1 MPLHV
6 GSGCL
11 PATITNL
18 RINCIAQSATPPE
31 MSLWEKIKEFF
42 CSTHQTEAQ
51 ECIWTICHPSVGTT
65 REDVVSRFEQLRML
79 VYAGYEESI
88 HSGRHGESHFCIL
101 DADNQEILSVTLDD
115 AGNYTVNCQGH
126 NETYRFTMDIEQGEE
141 CTEHAEGASG
151 TLQVSPLPDPAAPQ
165 TPAAYDAVWSEWK
178 RAAPAEELRGRAATV
193 QRICTCLNNG
203 SRELNVGESGLTA
216 LPDCLPAHITTL
228 VIPHNNYLTSLPTL
242 PSGLEVLTV
251 EDNQLTSL
259 PPLPSGLE
267 VLTVEDNQL
276 TSLPPLPSGL
286 EVLTVEDNQLTSL
299 PPLPSGLEVLTV
311 EDNQLTSLPPLPSGL
326 EVLTVEDNQLTSL
339 PPLPSG
345 LEVLTVEDNQLTS
358 LPPLPSGLEVLTVE
372 DNQLTSLPPLPS
384 GLEVLT
390 VEDNQLTS
398 LPPLPAGLVVLT
410 VSGNQLT
417 SLPPLPAGLQTL
429 SVAGNQLTSLP
440 PLPAG
445 LQMLLVA
452 RNQLTSL
459 PPLPAGLQMLLVA
472 RNQLTSLP
480 PLPPA
485 GLQTLSVAGNQLTS
499 LPPLPAGLQMLSV
512 AGNQLTRLP
521 PLPAGLRRLLVAGN
535 QLTSLPPLPAGL
547 QMLLVARNQ
556 LTSLPPLPA
565 GLQMLSVSDNQLTS
579 LPLLPAGLEL
589 LTLERNPQLVRLPPL
604 PEGLQTLSVD
614 ANPQLTRL
622 PALPSGL
629 QRLYARNNQLT
640 RLPESITGLSSEASV
655 NLEGNPLSERTLQAL
670 REITSAPGYSGPRI
684 LFDMAGASAPRE
696 ARALHLA
703 AAGWLVPAREGE
715 PAPADRWH
723 MFGQEDNAAAF
734 SLFLDRLSETEN
746 FMKDAGFKAQ
756 ISSWLV
762 QLAEDEAL
770 RAKTFAMATEATASC
785 QDRVTLALHQM
796 KNVQLVHDAEKGQ
809 YDNNLAALVATG
821 REMFRLEKLEQIARE
836 KAGTLALADDVEVYL
851 AYQNKLKKA
860 LGLTS
865 VTAEM
870 RFFGVSG
877 VTVSDLQAAELQV
890 KAAEKSELREWILQ
904 WGPLHSV
911 LERKAPE
918 RVNALREKQISDYEE
933 TYRMLSDT
941 ELRPFGLVGN
951 TDAERTIGAR
961 AMESAKKTFL
971 DGLRPLVEEMLG
983 SYLAP

>member
-6 GSGCL
+6 GRGCL

-79 VYAGYEESI
+79 AYAGYEESI

-151 TLQVSPLPDPAAPQ
+151 TLQVSPLPAPAAPQ
-165 TPAAYDAVWSEWK
+165 TPAEYDAVWSEWK
-178 RAAPAEELRGRAATV
+178 GAAPAEELRGRAATV

-228 VIPHNNYLTSLPTL
+228 VIPHNNYLTSLPT
-242 PSGLEVLTV
+242 
-251 EDNQLTSL
+251 
-259 PPLPSGLE
+259 
-267 VLTVEDNQL
+267 
-276 TSLPPLPSGL
+276 
-286 EVLTVEDNQLTSL
+286 
-299 PPLPSGLEVLTV
+299 
-311 EDNQLTSLPPLPSGL
+311 
-326 EVLTVEDNQLTSL
+326 
-339 PPLPSG
+339 
-345 LEVLTVEDNQLTS
+345 
-358 LPPLPSGLEVLTVE
+358 LPSGLEVLTVE

-459 PPLPAGLQMLLVA
+459 PPLPAGLQML
-472 RNQLTSLP
+472 
-480 PLPPA
+480 
-485 GLQTLSVAGNQLTS
+485 
-499 LPPLPAGLQMLSV
+499 SV

-547 QMLLVARNQ
+547 QV
-556 LTSLPPLPA
+556 
-565 GLQMLSVSDNQLTS
+565 LSVSDNQLTS

-614 ANPQLTRL
+614 DNPQLTRL

-723 MFGQEDNAAAF
+723 MFGQEDNAVAF

>member
-42 CSTHQTEAQ
+42 CSTHQTEAL

-79 VYAGYEESI
+79 AYAGYEESI

-151 TLQVSPLPDPAAPQ
+151 TLQVSPLPAPAAPQ

-216 LPDCLPAHITTL
+216 LPDCLPTHITTL

-259 PPLPSGLE
+259 PPLPAELE
-267 VLTVEDNQL
+267 L
-276 TSLPPLPSGL
+276 
-286 EVLTVEDNQLTSL
+286 
-299 PPLPSGLEVLTV
+299 
-311 EDNQLTSLPPLPSGL
+311 
-326 EVLTVEDNQLTSL
+326 
-339 PPLPSG
+339 
-345 LEVLTVEDNQLTS
+345 
-358 LPPLPSGLEVLTVE
+358 
-372 DNQLTSLPPLPS
+372 
-384 GLEVLT
+384 
-390 VEDNQLTS
+390 
-398 LPPLPAGLVVLT
+398 LT

-417 SLPPLPAGLQTL
+417 SLPPLPAGLQML
-429 SVAGNQLTSLP
+429 SVSGNQLTSLP

-445 LQMLLVA
+445 LQTLL
-452 RNQLTSL
+452 
-459 PPLPAGLQMLLVA
+459 
-472 RNQLTSLP
+472 
-480 PLPPA
+480 
-485 GLQTLSVAGNQLTS
+485 VAGNQLTS
-499 LPPLPAGLQMLSV
+499 
-512 AGNQLTRLP
+512 LP

-547 QMLLVARNQ
+547 QV
-556 LTSLPPLPA
+556 
-565 GLQMLSVSDNQLTS
+565 LSVSDNQLTS

-589 LTLERNPQLVRLPPL
+589 LTLDRNPQLVRLPPL

-640 RLPESITGLSSEASV
+640 RLPESITGLSSEAIV
-655 NLEGNPLSERTLQAL
+655 NLYGNPLSERTLQAL
-670 REITSAPGYSGPRI
+670 QNITSAPGYSGPRI
-684 LFDMAGASAPRE
+684 LFDMAGASTPRE

-703 AAGWLVPAREGE
+703 AADWLVPAWEGE

-734 SLFLDRLSETEN
+734 SLFLDRLGETEN
-746 FMKDAGFKAQ
+746 CIKDAGFKAQ

-762 QLAEDEAL
+762 QLAKDEVL

-836 KAGTLALADDVEVYL
+836 KVRTLALVDEIEVWL
-851 AYQNKLKKA
+851 AYQNKLKKS

-870 RFFGVSG
+870 RFFRISG

-890 KAAEKSELREWILQ
+890 KAAEKSEFREWILQ

-941 ELRPFGLVGN
+941 ELRPSGLVGN

-983 SYLAP
+983 SYLNVQWRRN

>member
-42 CSTHQTEAQ
+42 CSTHQTEAL

-79 VYAGYEESI
+79 AYAGYEESI

-151 TLQVSPLPDPAAPQ
+151 TLQVSPLPAPAAPQ
-165 TPAAYDAVWSEWK
+165 TPAEYDAVWSEWT
-178 RAAPAEELRGRAATV
+178 RVASAEELRGRAATV

-203 SRELNVGESGLTA
+203 SRELNVGESDLTA

-259 PPLPSGLE
+259 PPLPAGLE
-267 VLTVEDNQL
+267 L
-276 TSLPPLPSGL
+276 
-286 EVLTVEDNQLTSL
+286 
-299 PPLPSGLEVLTV
+299 
-311 EDNQLTSLPPLPSGL
+311 
-326 EVLTVEDNQLTSL
+326 
-339 PPLPSG
+339 
-345 LEVLTVEDNQLTS
+345 
-358 LPPLPSGLEVLTVE
+358 
-372 DNQLTSLPPLPS
+372 
-384 GLEVLT
+384 
-390 VEDNQLTS
+390 
-398 LPPLPAGLVVLT
+398 LT

-417 SLPPLPAGLQTL
+417 SLPPLPAGLQVL
-429 SVAGNQLTSLP
+429 LVAGNQLTSLP

-452 RNQLTSL
+452 GNQLTSL
-459 PPLPAGLQMLLVA
+459 PPLPAGLQM
-472 RNQLTSLP
+472 
-480 PLPPA
+480 
-485 GLQTLSVAGNQLTS
+485 LSVAGNQLTS

-512 AGNQLTRLP
+512 AGNQLT
-521 PLPAGLRRLLVAGN
+521 
-535 QLTSLPPLPAGL
+535 SLPPLPAGL
-547 QMLLVARNQ
+547 QVLLVAR
-556 LTSLPPLPA
+556 
-565 GLQMLSVSDNQLTS
+565 NQLTS

-589 LTLERNPQLVRLPPL
+589 LTLDRNPQLVRLPPL

-640 RLPESITGLSSEASV
+640 RLPESITGLSSEATV

-670 REITSAPGYSGPRI
+670 RDITSAPGYSGPRI

-703 AAGWLVPAREGE
+703 AADWLVPAREGE

-746 FMKDAGFKAQ
+746 FIKDAGFKAQ
-756 ISSWLV
+756 ITSWLA

-809 YDNNLAALVATG
+809 YDNNLVVLVATG

-851 AYQNKLKKA
+851 AYQNKLKES
-860 LGLTS
+860 LELTS

-890 KAAEKSELREWILQ
+890 KAAEKSEFREWILQ
-904 WGPLHSV
+904 WGPLHGV

-983 SYLAP
+983 SYLAS

>member
-42 CSTHQTEAQ
+42 CSTHQTEAL

-79 VYAGYEESI
+79 AYAGYEESI

-151 TLQVSPLPDPAAPQ
+151 TLQVSPLPAPAAPQ
-165 TPAAYDAVWSEWK
+165 TPAEYDAVWSEWT
-178 RAAPAEELRGRAATV
+178 RVAPAEELRGRAATV

-259 PPLPSGLE
+259 PPLPAGLE
-267 VLTVEDNQL
+267 L
-276 TSLPPLPSGL
+276 
-286 EVLTVEDNQLTSL
+286 
-299 PPLPSGLEVLTV
+299 
-311 EDNQLTSLPPLPSGL
+311 
-326 EVLTVEDNQLTSL
+326 
-339 PPLPSG
+339 
-345 LEVLTVEDNQLTS
+345 
-358 LPPLPSGLEVLTVE
+358 
-372 DNQLTSLPPLPS
+372 
-384 GLEVLT
+384 
-390 VEDNQLTS
+390 
-398 LPPLPAGLVVLT
+398 LT

-417 SLPPLPAGLQTL
+417 SLPPLPAGLQVL
-429 SVAGNQLTSLP
+429 LVAGNQLTSLP

-452 RNQLTSL
+452 GNQLTSL
-459 PPLPAGLQMLLVA
+459 PPLPAGLQM
-472 RNQLTSLP
+472 
-480 PLPPA
+480 
-485 GLQTLSVAGNQLTS
+485 LSVAGNQLTS

-512 AGNQLTRLP
+512 AGNQLT
-521 PLPAGLRRLLVAGN
+521 
-535 QLTSLPPLPAGL
+535 SLPPLPAGL
-547 QMLLVARNQ
+547 QVLLVAR
-556 LTSLPPLPA
+556 
-565 GLQMLSVSDNQLTS
+565 NQLTS

-589 LTLERNPQLVRLPPL
+589 LTLDRNPQLVRLPPL

-640 RLPESITGLSSEASV
+640 RLPESITGLSSEATV

-670 REITSAPGYSGPRI
+670 RDITSAPGYSGPRI

-703 AAGWLVPAREGE
+703 AADWLTSAREGE
-715 PAPADRWH
+715 AAQADRWQA
-723 MFGQEDNAAAF
+723 FGLEDNAAAF
-734 SLFLDRLSETEN
+734 SLVLDRLRETEN
-746 FMKDAGFKAQ
+746 FKKDAGFKAQ
-756 ISSWLV
+756 ISSWLT
-762 QLAEDEAL
+762 QLAEDAAL

-809 YDNNLAALVATG
+809 YDNNLVVLVATG

-890 KAAEKSELREWILQ
+890 KAAEKSEFREWILQ
-904 WGPLHSV
+904 WGPLHGV

-918 RVNALREKQISDYEE
+918 RVNALR
-933 TYRMLSDT
+933 
-941 ELRPFGLVGN
+941 
-951 TDAERTIGAR
+951 
-961 AMESAKKTFL
+961 
-971 DGLRPLVEEMLG
+971 
-983 SYLAP
+983 

>member
-242 PSGLEVLTV
+242 L
-251 EDNQLTSL
+251 
-259 PPLPSGLE
+259 
-267 VLTVEDNQL
+267 
-276 TSLPPLPSGL
+276 
-286 EVLTVEDNQLTSL
+286 
-299 PPLPSGLEVLTV
+299 
-311 EDNQLTSLPPLPSGL
+311 
-326 EVLTVEDNQLTSL
+326 
-339 PPLPSG
+339 
-345 LEVLTVEDNQLTS
+345 
-358 LPPLPSGLEVLTVE
+358 
-372 DNQLTSLPPLPS
+372 S

-440 PLPAG
+440 PLPSGLEVLTVEDNQLPSLPPLPAG
-445 LQMLLVA
+445 LVVLTVSG
-452 RNQLTSL
+452 NQLTSL
-459 PPLPAGLQMLLVA
+459 PPLPATPLPAGQQMLLVA
-472 RNQLTSLP
+472 RNQM
-480 PLPPA
+480 
-485 GLQTLSVAGNQLTS
+485 TS

-521 PLPAGLRRLLVAGN
+521 PLPAGLRRQQMLLVARN
-535 QLTSLPPLPAGL
+535 QMTSLPPLPAGL
-547 QMLLVARNQ
+547 QV
-556 LTSLPPLPA
+556 
-565 GLQMLSVSDNQLTS
+565 LSVSDNQLTS

>member
-6 GSGCL
+6 GRGCL

-151 TLQVSPLPDPAAPQ
+151 TLQVSPLPAPAAPQ
-165 TPAAYDAVWSEWK
+165 TPAEYDAVWSEWK
-178 RAAPAEELRGRAATV
+178 GAAPAEELRGRAATV

-216 LPDCLPAHITTL
+216 LPDRLPAHITTL
-228 VIPHNNYLTSLPTL
+228 VIPHNNYLTSLPT
-242 PSGLEVLTV
+242 
-251 EDNQLTSL
+251 
-259 PPLPSGLE
+259 
-267 VLTVEDNQL
+267 
-276 TSLPPLPSGL
+276 
-286 EVLTVEDNQLTSL
+286 
-299 PPLPSGLEVLTV
+299 
-311 EDNQLTSLPPLPSGL
+311 
-326 EVLTVEDNQLTSL
+326 
-339 PPLPSG
+339 
-345 LEVLTVEDNQLTS
+345 
-358 LPPLPSGLEVLTVE
+358 LPSGLEVLTVE

-459 PPLPAGLQMLLVA
+459 PPLPAGLQML
-472 RNQLTSLP
+472 
-480 PLPPA
+480 
-485 GLQTLSVAGNQLTS
+485 
-499 LPPLPAGLQMLSV
+499 SV

-547 QMLLVARNQ
+547 QV
-556 LTSLPPLPA
+556 
-565 GLQMLSVSDNQLTS
+565 LSVSDNQLTS
-579 LPLLPAGLEL
+579 LPPLPAGLEL

>member
-42 CSTHQTEAQ
+42 CSTHQTEAL

-65 REDVVSRFEQLRML
+65 REDVVSRFEQLRTL
-79 VYAGYEESI
+79 AYAGWEESI
-88 HSGRHGESHFCIL
+88 HSGQHGENYFCIL
-101 DADNQEILSVTLDD
+101 DEDSQEILSVTLDD
-115 AGNYTVNCQGH
+115 AGNYTVNCQGYS
-126 NETYRFTMDIEQGEE
+126 ETHRLTLDTAQGEE
-141 CTEHAEGASG
+141 GTGHAEGASG
-151 TLQVSPLPDPAAPQ
+151 TFRTSFLPATAAPQ
-165 TPAAYDAVWSEWK
+165 TPAEYDAVWSEWK
-178 RAAPAEELRGRAATV
+178 GAAPAEELRGRAATV

-259 PPLPSGLE
+259 PPLPAGLQTLS
-267 VLTVEDNQL
+267 VARNQLTSLPPLPAGLQTLSVPGNQL

-286 EVLTVEDNQLTSL
+286 EVLTVS
-299 PPLPSGLEVLTV
+299 
-311 EDNQLTSLPPLPSGL
+311 
-326 EVLTVEDNQLTSL
+326 
-339 PPLPSG
+339 
-345 LEVLTVEDNQLTS
+345 
-358 LPPLPSGLEVLTVE
+358 
-372 DNQLTSLPPLPS
+372 
-384 GLEVLT
+384 
-390 VEDNQLTS
+390 
-398 LPPLPAGLVVLT
+398 
-410 VSGNQLT
+410 
-417 SLPPLPAGLQTL
+417 
-429 SVAGNQLTSLP
+429 
-440 PLPAG
+440 
-445 LQMLLVA
+445 
-452 RNQLTSL
+452 
-459 PPLPAGLQMLLVA
+459 
-472 RNQLTSLP
+472 
-480 PLPPA
+480 
-485 GLQTLSVAGNQLTS
+485 GNQLTS

-512 AGNQLTRLP
+512 AGNQLTSLP
-521 PLPAGLRRLLVAGN
+521 TLPAGLEV
-535 QLTSLPPLPAGL
+535 LT
-547 QMLLVARNQ
+547 
-556 LTSLPPLPA
+556 
-565 GLQMLSVSDNQLTS
+565 VSGNQLTS

-589 LTLERNPQLVRLPPL
+589 LTLDRNPQLVRLPPL

-614 ANPQLTRL
+614 DNPQLTRL
-622 PALPSGL
+622 SALPSGL
-629 QRLYARNNQLT
+629 QRLFARNNQLT
-640 RLPESITGLSSEASV
+640 RLPESLIHLSSEATV
-655 NLEGNPLSERTLQAL
+655 ILEGNPLSERTLQAL
-670 REITSAPGYSGPRI
+670 RDITSAPGYSGPRI

-696 ARALHLA
+696 TRALHLA
-703 AAGWLVPAREGE
+703 AADWLVPAREGE

-734 SLFLDRLSETEN
+734 SLFLDRLGETEN
-746 FMKDAGFKAQ
+746 FIKDAGFKAQ
-756 ISSWLV
+756 ISSWLA

-770 RAKTFAMATEATASC
+770 RANTFAMATEATSSC
-785 QDRVTLALHQM
+785 EDRVTFFLHQM
-796 KNVQLVHDAEKGQ
+796 KNVQLVHNVEKGQ

-821 REMFRLEKLEQIARE
+821 REMFRLGKLEQIARE
-836 KAGTLALADDVEVYL
+836 KVRTLALVDEIEVWL
-851 AYQNKLKKA
+851 AYQNKLKKS

-870 RFFGVSG
+870 RFFDVSG
-877 VTVSDLQAAELQV
+877 VTVTDLQDAELQV
-890 KAAEKSELREWILQ
+890 KAAEKSEFREWILQ

-941 ELRPFGLVGN
+941 ELRPSGLVGN

-971 DGLRPLVEEMLG
+971 DGLRPLVEEVLG
-983 SYLAP
+983 SYLKVQWRRN